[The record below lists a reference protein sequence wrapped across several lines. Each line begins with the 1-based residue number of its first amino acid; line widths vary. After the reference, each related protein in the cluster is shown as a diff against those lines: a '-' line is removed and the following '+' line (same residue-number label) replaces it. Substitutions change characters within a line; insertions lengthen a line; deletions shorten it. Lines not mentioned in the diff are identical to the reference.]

1 MSYELRMP
9 RLTELMAS
17 AKIVKWLKKEGE
29 LIKEGEP
36 LFLAESEKAVEEV
49 PSPITGVLKKIVAQ
63 AGSEVNPDDLIAI
76 IEPSEG
82 KPEKV
87 EEVRKEVKIKR
98 IKISPRARRLAEQYG
113 IDITKIK
120 GTGPGGRIVERDIM
134 RVVEQMRTRIEVP
147 GIKKIPLNRV
157 RKVIAERLTYGYRE
171 AVPSGI
177 VMEVDA
183 TELVK
188 FKKGISEETER
199 KFGVK
204 ITYTDIFVKA
214 VGLALEKHPIL
225 NSSFKED
232 HIEVFKDVNVGI
244 AVATEEGVFVPVIK
258 KVNEKN
264 LMNFSFFIPND
275 TRLMRE
281 LCTEIV
287 KEKTWNYL
295 MKSGANVRIVK
306 ELISKVV
313 RDDFTEVH
321 VGPNNKLEI
330 RKVIGDKVFFI
341 DVADIGDGIERVLTY
356 ALSLEAVQPKIV
368 LWDDI
373 EASAHPG
380 LVKVLLEWL
389 ASKNWQ
395 VILSTH
401 SIDVL
406 HALLDIELEDI
417 QILALNKDEQDTL
430 KYRIYSLDELEEMFK
445 SGIDIRKI
453 LDLI

>member
-1 MSYELRMP
+1 
-9 RLTELMAS
+9 
-17 AKIVKWLKKEGE
+17 
-29 LIKEGEP
+29 
-36 LFLAESEKAVEEV
+36 
-49 PSPITGVLKKIVAQ
+49 
-63 AGSEVNPDDLIAI
+63 
-76 IEPSEG
+76 
-82 KPEKV
+82 
-87 EEVRKEVKIKR
+87 
-98 IKISPRARRLAEQYG
+98 
-113 IDITKIK
+113 
-120 GTGPGGRIVERDIM
+120 
-134 RVVEQMRTRIEVP
+134 
-147 GIKKIPLNRV
+147 
-157 RKVIAERLTYGYRE
+157 
-171 AVPSGI
+171 
-177 VMEVDA
+177 
-183 TELVK
+183 
-188 FKKGISEETER
+188 
-199 KFGVK
+199 
-204 ITYTDIFVKA
+204 
-214 VGLALEKHPIL
+214 
-225 NSSFKED
+225 
-232 HIEVFKDVNVGI
+232 
-244 AVATEEGVFVPVIK
+244 
-258 KVNEKN
+258 
-264 LMNFSFFIPND
+264 
-275 TRLMRE
+275 MRE